1 MNAFGVSCRRRY
13 FLTIR
18 SNRRDEDDDDYFNI
32 MCLFLI
38 FRDDFSYL
46 VVFVRAL
53 EHKRTV
59 TSISLAEERQI
70 LKEINGIK
78 KAKIQAEDF
87 NKMEEEIQ
95 VMKVRSA
102 LFSTV

>member
-1 MNAFGVSCRRRY
+1 M
-13 FLTIR
+13 I
-18 SNRRDEDDDDYFNI
+18 
-32 MCLFLI
+32 CLSLI
-38 FRDDFSYL
+38 FRDIFSYFVL
-46 VVFVRAL
+46 FVRAL

-78 KAKIQAEDF
+78 KSKTKVEDF